1 MIKILLFIWLGL
13 NCGFDSINIYAGK
26 EDILGEC

>member
-13 NCGFDSINIYAGK
+13 NNGFDSTNIYAGK
-26 EDILGEC
+26 DDILAEC